1 MRIVKNIVVWYVRPY
16 SPVDVHRRFGG
27 AGSKSKKSNMP
38 QIRRP
43 VCRLLITGSLFRL
56 PVDPEVRFSETS
68 ANITGVTGVISLNVV
83 MATAVRTSSL
93 WRLERCDAVYLEES
107 DVSRENI
114 ASIFSV
120 REQFKQETSRSRRQA
135 NQKTVFFI
143 VSNVRS

>member
-1 MRIVKNIVVWYVRPY
+1 
-16 SPVDVHRRFGG
+16 
-27 AGSKSKKSNMP
+27 
-38 QIRRP
+38 
-43 VCRLLITGSLFRL
+43 
-56 PVDPEVRFSETS
+56 
-68 ANITGVTGVISLNVV
+68 